1 MKSPITKVCLA
12 LTISFAA
19 ALTHTYADDELIMI
33 SEQVAPSQYPVAVM
47 PFSEA
52 HQVSHYLS
60 LAGLGATHQNL
71 PQHTQTN
78 HDILNNLTA
87 WRNRGFEYIILAQ
100 SHQILGNKLA
110 INYEII
116 DTANGLVSVK
126 HTQIS
131 DNHPASIQ
139 AAYRQ
144 ISDTIYQIITGQP
157 SDLMGKIAYVEESGS
172 PQNKISSLKLI
183 DPSGQLIRTLDTVNG
198 SIITPTFSPDGL
210 SIAYSV
216 QTKNNLPIIYIVPVS
231 GGTPKLITPFWGHNL
246 APSFSPDGGSI
257 LFSGSHENNN
267 PNIYRLNLHTNHLDT
282 LTTFNGAENAPNYLA
297 DASGFIYTADKGTRR
312 QSLYRYDFGTTHST
326 QIASYATN
334 PRLSPD
340 GSKLVYLSG
349 GQIII
354 ANTKGRIQ
362 QSFRVLGTD
371 VSASFSPS
379 GTRIIYTSN
388 QGNKNQLMIRSLSSN
403 TIRTVAT
410 SGTVR
415 DPIWSK

>member
-1 MKSPITKVCLA
+1 MKSPVTKACLA
-12 LTISFAA
+12 LTISLATA
-19 ALTHTYADDELIMI
+19 YAHADDELIVI
-33 SEQVAPSQYPVAVM
+33 TEQVAQSRYPVAVM
-47 PFSEA
+47 PFSDA
-52 HQVSHYLS
+52 HQVSHHLS

-71 PQHTQTN
+71 PQHTQASSE
-78 HDILNNLTA
+78 ILRNLTT
-87 WRNRGFEYIILAQ
+87 WRNQGFEYVILAQ

-116 DTANGLVSVK
+116 DTANGSVSVK

-144 ISDTIYQIITGQP
+144 ISDKIYQIITGQP

-172 PQNKISSLKLI
+172 PQNKVSTLKLI

-198 SIITPTFSPDGL
+198 SIMTPAFSPDGL

-216 QTKNNLPIIYIVPVS
+216 QTKNSLPVIYIVPVL
-231 GGTPKLITPFWGHNL
+231 GGTPKLVTPFWGHNL

-267 PNIYRLNLHTNHLDT
+267 PNIYRLNLHANHLDT
-282 LTTFNGAENAPNYLA
+282 LTTLAGAENSPNYLA
-297 DASGFIYTADKGTRR
+297 DGSGFIYTADKGTRR

-326 QIASYATN
+326 QIASHATN
-334 PRLSPD
+334 PRLSLD
-340 GSKLVYLSG
+340 GSKLVYVSG
-349 GQIII
+349 GRITI
-354 ANTKGRIQ
+354 ANAQGRAQ
-362 QSFRVLGTD
+362 QSFGVLGTD

-403 TIRTVAT
+403 ATRAIPT
-410 SGTVR
+410 SGTAR

>member
-1 MKSPITKVCLA
+1 M
-12 LTISFAA
+12 
-19 ALTHTYADDELIMI
+19 
-33 SEQVAPSQYPVAVM
+33 
-47 PFSEA
+47 
-52 HQVSHYLS
+52 
-60 LAGLGATHQNL
+60 
-71 PQHTQTN
+71 
-78 HDILNNLTA
+78 
-87 WRNRGFEYIILAQ
+87 
-100 SHQILGNKLA
+100 
-110 INYEII
+110 
-116 DTANGLVSVK
+116 
-126 HTQIS
+126 
-131 DNHPASIQ
+131 
-139 AAYRQ
+139 
-144 ISDTIYQIITGQP
+144 
-157 SDLMGKIAYVEESGS
+157 
-172 PQNKISSLKLI
+172 
-183 DPSGQLIRTLDTVNG
+183 
-198 SIITPTFSPDGL
+198 
-210 SIAYSV
+210 
-216 QTKNNLPIIYIVPVS
+216 PVS
-231 GGTPKLITPFWGHNL
+231 GGTPKLVTPFWGHNL

-257 LFSGSHENNN
+257 LFSGSHDNNN

-282 LTTFNGAENAPNYLA
+282 LTTFSGAENAPNYLA

-403 TIRTVAT
+403 AIRTIPT